1 MNIYLIWVYIRLYTC
16 IHALGLLAVTR
27 DLFRGKLHTQITRI
41 YKTINTAMARTP
53 GPTEISTQASG
64 VTAKNTATAC
74 TIAQMEAG
82 EIYNNM

>member
-1 MNIYLIWVYIRLYTC
+1 
-16 IHALGLLAVTR
+16 
-27 DLFRGKLHTQITRI
+27 
-41 YKTINTAMARTP
+41 MARTP